1 MVARRPVAW
10 RLRKHR
16 RAVVTLPSTTAIG
29 RGVDVPIAGSHNNL
43 RFGVRSA
50 RVDSVVTYLAS
61 RIRRRGIGEKHH
73 WVALWISRRR
83 GVLHLSC
90 RAGLCVAS
98 RSGTH
103 NSRSTDLLVFSFVD
117 SIGGVDPVDD
127 PLGALDEGLRF
138 KKSLLVIPHSS
149 PPWPSVRVPHLA
161 AE

>member
-1 MVARRPVAW
+1 MFHEPYETIDGLDIENDMVARRPVAW

-29 RGVDVPIAGSHNNL
+29 WTSFSRDSGTTVLNLAAEACLNAIADAGL
-43 RFGVRSA
+43 TVKDIDG
-50 RVDSVVTYLAS
+50 VVTYLAS

-98 RSGTH
+98 
-103 NSRSTDLLVFSFVD
+103 
-117 SIGGVDPVDD
+117 
-127 PLGALDEGLRF
+127 
-138 KKSLLVIPHSS
+138 
-149 PPWPSVRVPHLA
+149 
-161 AE
+161 